1 MDCARTDVA
10 VTGQTTADAGVFV
23 AAVAAGAGVVVA
35 ALWHGIAA
43 GLARMNQSPV
53 QQSLHPSDVDLRA

>member
-23 AAVAAGAGVVVA
+23 AAVAAGAAGVAVA
-35 ALWHGIAA
+35 ALRHGIAA
-43 GLARMNQSPV
+43 GLAMMNQSPV
-53 QQSLHPSDVDLRA
+53 HQS